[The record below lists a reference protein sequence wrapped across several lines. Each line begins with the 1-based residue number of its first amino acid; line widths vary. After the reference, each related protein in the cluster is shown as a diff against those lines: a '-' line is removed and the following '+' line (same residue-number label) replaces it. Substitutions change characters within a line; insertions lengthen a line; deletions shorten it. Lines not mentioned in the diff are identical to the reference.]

1 MDRTV
6 ECGPELEGSP
16 YSGGSGGRRSAR
28 SRAAAT
34 RSVYS
39 SYGDEVEE
47 AEEGIINLRHRV
59 EDSGAIPLIEADIA
73 VLTDKSVMGGAIS
86 KERVPIVV
94 HGALDM
100 LVVNILMV
108 VYIP

>member
-1 MDRTV
+1 M
-6 ECGPELEGSP
+6 EG
-16 YSGGSGGRRSAR
+16 
-28 SRAAAT
+28 
-34 RSVYS
+34 
-39 SYGDEVEE
+39 
-47 AEEGIINLRHRV
+47 AEEEIINLRHRV

-73 VLTDKSVMGGAIS
+73 VLTDKTAMVGTIS

-108 VYIP
+108 VYVP